1 MELTSNFLSNE
12 HEQATP
18 IVIAGPCSAESEDQ
32 VMETARMLA
41 AMGVRIFRAGIWK
54 PRTKPGCFEGKGAEA
69 LPWLKEVKAETGM
82 AVITEVA
89 TPEHVDLAL
98 QYGVDYLWIGARTTT
113 NPFAVQALADCLQG
127 VDVPVLVKNPV
138 NPDLDLWIGALER
151 LNRAGITRLAAVH
164 RGFSY
169 YGKKMYRNV
178 PMWQIPIELRRRLPE
193 LPVFCDPSH
202 IGGRRELIEPLCQQ
216 ALDLGCEG
224 LMIESH
230 VSPDQA
236 WSDAQQQ
243 ITPASLSEILGRL
256 VIRRNKSES
265 AEIKEMRLQIDD
277 IDNQI
282 LELLSK
288 RLHVCR
294 EIGEYKKSHNMPVL
308 QPTRYDEVLYKRG
321 LNAKICGLAPDFVKR
336 IFEEIHEESVKLQ
349 MGIAGNP

>member
-1 MELTSNFLSNE
+1 MELTLNFLGKE
-12 HEQATP
+12 HVQGTP
-18 IVIAGPCSAESEDQ
+18 MVIAGPCSAESEGQ
-32 VMETARMLA
+32 MMETARQLA
-41 AMGVRIFRAGIWK
+41 AIGVRIFRAGIWK
-54 PRTKPGCFEGKGAEA
+54 PRTKPGCFEGKGEEA
-69 LPWLKEVKAETGM
+69 LPWLKKVKTETGM
-82 AVITEVA
+82 AVATEVA
-89 TPEHVDLAL
+89 TPEHVELAL

-113 NPFAVQALADCLQG
+113 NPFAVQAIADSLQG

-151 LNRAGITRLAAVH
+151 LNRAGVTSLAAVH

-178 PMWQIPIELRRRLPE
+178 PMWQIPIELRRRLPQ

-202 IGGRRELIEPLCQQ
+202 IGGRRDLVEPLCQQ
-216 ALDLGCEG
+216 ALDLGFEG

-230 VSPDQA
+230 ISPDEA

-243 ITPASLSEILGRL
+243 LTPTVLSQILGRL

-265 AEIKEMRLQIDD
+265 AEIKQMRLQIDD

-294 EIGEYKKSHNMPVL
+294 EIGEYKKCHNMPVL
-308 QPTRYDEVLYKRG
+308 QPTRYDEVLNKRS

-336 IFEEIHEESVKLQ
+336 IFEEIHEESVKQQ
-349 MGIAGNP
+349 MGIVEKP